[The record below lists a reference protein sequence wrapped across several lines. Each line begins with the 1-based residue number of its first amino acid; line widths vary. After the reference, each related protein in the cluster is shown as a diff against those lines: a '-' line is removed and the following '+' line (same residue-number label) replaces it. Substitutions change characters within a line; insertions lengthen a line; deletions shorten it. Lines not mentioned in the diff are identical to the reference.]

1 MAAGPPVPVSHLRR
15 SWLYAWCA
23 LVGVFLVL
31 PVLVVIP
38 MSFSDTVYLEFPPRR
53 WSLRN
58 YRAFFG
64 SVEWRDATWVSL
76 RAAGLTTAAATVLG
90 TAAAY
95 GLAVTRRR
103 WTRALQ
109 FLLVA
114 PQMVPA
120 ILVAIGL
127 FYVYA
132 RLELVNTLLGLVLAH
147 TLLALPF
154 VVVTVTAGLASFDM
168 TQEMVARSLG
178 ASRVR
183 AVLTI
188 TLPQIRYSVS
198 SAALFAFITSLDE
211 VVVALFISGGENAT
225 LTRRM
230 FSALRDQID
239 PTIAAISTLLIV
251 ISVGL
256 FGLVRL
262 LGRGRPATR
271 SG

>member
-1 MAAGPPVPVSHLRR
+1 MAAGAPVPVSHVRR
-15 SWLYAWCA
+15 LWLYVWCGLVA
-23 LVGVFLVL
+23 LFLVL

-38 MSFSDTVYLEFPPRR
+38 MSFSDAVYLEFPPRR

-76 RAAGLTTAAATVLG
+76 RAAVLTTAAATVLG

-95 GLAVTRRR
+95 GLAVTRWR
-103 WTRALQ
+103 WSRALQ
-109 FLLVA
+109 LLLVA

-132 RLELVNTLLGLVLAH
+132 RLELVNTMLGLVLAH

-183 AVLTI
+183 AVLTV
-188 TLPQIRYSVS
+188 TLPQIRYSVI

-256 FGLVRL
+256 VGLVQL
-262 LGRGRPATR
+262 LGRTRPAAR